1 MFNEEKIKSFSTT
14 DMRIYNYI
22 LKHSIQ
28 FPYMSI
34 RELADEIPTS
44 TASIM
49 RFVKKMGYDSFPELK
64 YAYKKEEKEVSLHMV
79 NDLDEIIDCLKK
91 FNTPY
96 YQDLFKEVAYTLGN
110 ANMIIFDGMGDSA
123 KIAEYA
129 ARRFSINGFF
139 SAALTDPYQR
149 VSMDG
154 TGIVVV
160 MLSVSGNTPELIRKA
175 NDYKAAGSTLIT
187 ITASDDNTLAK
198 MSDHNISYY
207 VNDVRTEEMSRTT
220 QVPALSIIEIL
231 SNTTQ
236 RICHN
241 TLQ

>member
-64 YAYKKEEKEVSLHMV
+64 YAYKKEEKEVSLYMV
-79 NDLDEIIDCLKK
+79 NDLDETIDCLKK

-96 YQDLFKEVAYTLGN
+96 YQDLFKEIAYILGD
-110 ANMIIFDGMGDSA
+110 ANMIIFDGKGDSA

-129 ARRFSINGFF
+129 ARRFSINGLF

-231 SNTTQ
+231 SNTAQ